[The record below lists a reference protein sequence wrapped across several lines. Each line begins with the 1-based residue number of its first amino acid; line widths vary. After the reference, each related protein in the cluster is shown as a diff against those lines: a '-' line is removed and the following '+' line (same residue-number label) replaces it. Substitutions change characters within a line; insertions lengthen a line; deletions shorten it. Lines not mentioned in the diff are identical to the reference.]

1 MRITPKD
8 TFGMAFSSIWTNRF
22 RSGLTILG
30 IVIGITTVVTVGSL
44 LSGVKQSIEE
54 FFREFGPD
62 SIFIA
67 KVSGDP
73 SGQNAPP
80 KERKRKPFRA
90 DYADTLRTF
99 VHSIDDVAT
108 TLAVNPPSGTFFSAK
123 VTGYE
128 TENMSLSGVTPNY

>member
-1 MRITPKD
+1 MRITPQD
-8 TFGMAFSSIWTNRF
+8 TFGMAFGAIWANRF
-22 RSGLTILG
+22 RSALTILG

-44 LSGVKQSIEE
+44 LAGVKQSIIE

-80 KERKRKPFRA
+80 KERRRKPFR
-90 DYADTLRTF
+90 DRKSTRLNSSHT
-99 VHSIDDVAT
+99 
-108 TLAVNPPSGTFFSAK
+108 
-123 VTGYE
+123 
-128 TENMSLSGVTPNY
+128 